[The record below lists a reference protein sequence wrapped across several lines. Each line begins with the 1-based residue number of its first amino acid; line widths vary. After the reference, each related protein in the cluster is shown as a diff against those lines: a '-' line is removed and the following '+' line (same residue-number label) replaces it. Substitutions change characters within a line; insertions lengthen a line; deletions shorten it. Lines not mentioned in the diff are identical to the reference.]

1 MNSKPRILVFRMRE
15 IIYTLLLISLAILLL
30 VCLFLMFT
38 GRTSD
43 TNTSAGNSGGQSAES
58 QTGSSNSPE
67 TSALQTDHSRPSE
80 TVSQNTG
87 TEARTVS
94 SSAASAAAYTP
105 GIYTTPIYLN
115 DATIDVEVT
124 VDKNH
129 INSIR
134 LVNLSESVSAMY
146 PLMTPSLEHIT
157 AQILQR
163 QTLDGITSP
172 QENRYTSQLLLN
184 AISDALAR
192 AEM

>member
-1 MNSKPRILVFRMRE
+1 MNPKPRILVFRMRE
-15 IIYTLLLISLAILLL
+15 IIYTLLLVSLAILLF

-38 GRTSD
+38 GRASAP
-43 TNTSAGNSGGQSAES
+43 NTSAGNPGGQPTET
-58 QTGSSNSPE
+58 QTGSSTQE
-67 TSALQTDHSRPSE
+67 TAALPSARGSQSE
-80 TVSQNTG
+80 TAARNAD
-87 TEARTVS
+87 TEARTAS
-94 SSAASAAAYTP
+94 SSAASGAVYTP

-115 DATIDVEVT
+115 GVTVDVEVT

-134 LVNLSESVSAMY
+134 LVNLSKSVSAMY

-172 QENRYTSQLLLN
+172 QENRYTSQILLN
-184 AISDALAR
+184 AISDALTR